1 METTAPKPSAAPL
14 TPAEAASERAER
26 LYLDGHYCAEAVLS
40 VVNDAAGG
48 PFSSDVMRLGSC
60 FWGGIAGDGGSCGAL
75 MGGVMAIGLLAGRT
89 HPEHAWEPSTG
100 AAAEF
105 RRRFAEECGGTS
117 CESVICEFVDM
128 DAPGRHEHCAR
139 VCGSATGLLFEIAE
153 AREWL

>member
-1 METTAPKPSAAPL
+1 MATAADRTITTSL
-14 TPAEAASERAER
+14 TLAEAASGRAER

-48 PFSSDVMRLGSC
+48 PFSADVMRLGSC

-89 HPEHAWEPSTG
+89 HPDHAWEPSTG

-105 RRRFAEECGGTS
+105 RRRFAEECGGSS
-117 CESVICEFVDM
+117 CGEVISGFADM
-128 DAPGRHEHCAR
+128 SSPGRHEHCAR
-139 VCGSATGLLFEIAE
+139 VCGSATQLLFEIAE
-153 AREWL
+153 ARDWL